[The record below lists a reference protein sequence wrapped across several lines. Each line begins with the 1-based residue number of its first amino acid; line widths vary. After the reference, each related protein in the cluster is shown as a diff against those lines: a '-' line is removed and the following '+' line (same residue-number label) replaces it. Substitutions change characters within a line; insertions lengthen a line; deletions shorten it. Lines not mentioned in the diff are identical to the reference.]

1 MKTLNRKQPF
11 DTCHGEDEHGRA
23 YFQDGVYFDLDDNEV
38 VVEGEEPKAKAKAK
52 AKAA

>member
-23 YFQDGVYFDLDDNEV
+23 YFQDGHYFNLEDNEV
-38 VVEGEEPKAKAKAK
+38 VLEGEPEAKPASKAKAK
-52 AKAA
+52 